1 MCRILHL
8 HSGLMWGNIS
18 PAGCVYL
25 IIYLHLHK
33 IFLIYCLKKLIIR
46 VPPPKEIYLKFF
58 LIVNITV
65 RFLSWPLHAL
75 LWGGPLRAWGLFK
88 PSGRGARSLL
98 LPRAAQ
104 WHRLE
109 DSPDGIT
116 DGFCVRYVLLFTRIM
131 SGIFKIPS
139 WYPYWKNNVFLFLF
153 VCLKKLLSVNFVN
166 PTSEVVHGE
175 AVVSTNLLLKKI
187 SLEFFTVFFLYRRRK
202 PPSLHISVWRLFC
215 CECSQTN
222 LDEYLQQPTT
232 SQPWASSYILKNA
245 KKSELWW

>member
-65 RFLSWPLHAL
+65 RFFSWPLHAF

-139 WYPYWKNNVFLFLF
+139 WYPYWYFVCLFKKAFISKLCESHVRGGTWRGGCLHKPPFEKDFTWIFHCFLF
-153 VCLKKLLSVNFVN
+153 VSTEKATFASHLCLKTFLL
-166 PTSEVVHGE
+166 
-175 AVVSTNLLLKKI
+175 
-187 SLEFFTVFFLYRRRK
+187 
-202 PPSLHISVWRLFC
+202 WM
-215 CECSQTN
+215 
-222 LDEYLQQPTT
+222 
-232 SQPWASSYILKNA
+232 
-245 KKSELWW
+245 